1 MSQQPPEDGRAHL
14 LLFISSR
21 LVMNTAYRMIY
32 PFLSVFAAGMGI
44 SLQTAVLLLTGRSL
58 VGALGPLLAPVADRY
73 GRKTGML
80 LGLGLF
86 SLGAGLVAA
95 WPTFPAFFLALVLG
109 NLGNMVF
116 LPAMQAYL
124 GDRIPYERRGRTL
137 ALTEMSWSISFIL
150 LVPLAGVL
158 IGCLGWPAP
167 FWLLLGGG
175 LLSLTLIAWRVP
187 RDRPHVTPQGNAI
200 WHNLRRVVASPSARL
215 ALLFSFAITTA
226 NEVVNLVFGAWMGNA
241 FHLEIAALGLAA
253 TVIGIAE
260 LSGESAT
267 ALLVDRIGK
276 KRAVRAGRIIT
287 SLAAL
292 SLPVLGGSLVGALA
306 GLFLF
311 YLGFEFTLVSFIPM
325 MTEVLPEARA
335 TLMSVNLTAF
345 SLGRALGALLGSW
358 LFSFGFG
365 ANALAALLL
374 NALAM
379 LALSRLRGAE

>member
-1 MSQQPPEDGRAHL
+1 MSQQPPEDGRARL

-44 SLQTAVLLLTGRSL
+44 SLQTAVLPLTGRSL

-86 SLGAGLVAA
+86 SLGVGLVAA

-150 LVPLAGVL
+150 LVPLAGLL
-158 IGCLGWPAP
+158 IGRLGWPTP

-175 LLSLTLIAWRVP
+175 LLSLILIAWRVP

-200 WHNLRRVVASPSARL
+200 WHNLRRVVTSPSPRL

-226 NEVVNLVFGAWMGNA
+226 NEVVNLVFGAWMGDA
-241 FHLEIAALGLAA
+241 FHLEIAVLGLAA

-276 KRAVRAGRIIT
+276 KRAVRAGLVIT

-358 LFSFGFG
+358 LFTFGFG

>member
-1 MSQQPPEDGRAHL
+1 MSQPSPEIGRARL

-44 SLQTAVLLLTGRSL
+44 PLQTAVLPLTGRSL

-86 SLGAGLVAA
+86 SLGVGLVAA
-95 WPTFPAFFLALVLG
+95 WPTFPAFFLGLLLG

-150 LVPLAGVL
+150 LVPLAGLL
-158 IGCLGWPAP
+158 IGRLGWPTP

-175 LLSLTLIAWRVP
+175 LLSLILIAWRVP

-200 WHNLRRVVASPSARL
+200 WHNLRRVVTSPSPRL

-226 NEVVNLVFGAWMGNA
+226 NEVVNLVFGAWMGDA
-241 FHLEIAALGLAA
+241 FHLEIAVLGLAA

-276 KRAVRAGRIIT
+276 KRAVRAGLVIT

>member
-1 MSQQPPEDGRAHL
+1 MGVRQEGSGHSL
-14 LLFISSR
+14 LLFILIR
-21 LVMNTAYRMIY
+21 LAFNTTYRMIY
-32 PFLSVFAAGMGI
+32 PFLKVFAVGMGVP
-44 SLQTAVLLLTGRSL
+44 LQTAVLPLTGRSL
-58 VGALGPLLAPVADRY
+58 VGVFGPLLAPVADRY

-80 LGLGLF
+80 FGLALF
-86 SLGAGLVAA
+86 SLGTGIVAI
-95 WPTFPAFFLALVLG
+95 WPTFPAFFLALVLA
-109 NLGNMVF
+109 NLGNQVF

-137 ALTEMSWSISFIL
+137 ALTELSWSISFIV
-150 LVPLAGVL
+150 LVPLAGV
-158 IGCLGWPAP
+158 IISRLGWAAP

-175 LLSLTLIAWRVP
+175 LLSLLFVAWRVP
-187 RDRPHVTPQGNAI
+187 HDPAHIVMRGPAI
-200 WHNLRRVVASPSARL
+200 WNNLRLVAANPSARL
-215 ALLFSFAITTA
+215 ALFLSFLITAA
-226 NEVVNLVFGAWMGNA
+226 NEVVNLVFGAWMGDQ

-276 KRAVRAGRIIT
+276 KRSVRAGLVIT

-292 SLPVLGGSLVGALA
+292 SLPILGGSQVGALM

-311 YLGFEFTLVSFIPM
+311 YLGFEFTLVSYIPV

-335 TLMSVNLTAF
+335 TLMSANLAAF
-345 SLGRALGALLGSW
+345 SLGRALGALAGTWLYVLG
-358 LFSFGFG
+358 FE

-374 NALAM
+374 NAVAM
-379 LALSRLRGAE
+379 IALSRLKVSE

>member
-1 MSQQPPEDGRAHL
+1 MSQQPPEDGRARL

-44 SLQTAVLLLTGRSL
+44 SLQTAVLPLTGRSL

-86 SLGAGLVAA
+86 SLGVGLVAA

-150 LVPLAGVL
+150 LVPLAGLL
-158 IGCLGWPAP
+158 IGRLGWPTP

-175 LLSLTLIAWRVP
+175 LLSLILIAWRVP
-187 RDRPHVTPQGNAI
+187 RDRPHVTPRGNAI
-200 WHNLRRVVASPSARL
+200 WHNLRRVVTSPSPRL

-226 NEVVNLVFGAWMGNA
+226 NEVVNLVFGAWMGDA

-276 KRAVRAGRIIT
+276 KRAVRAGLVIT

-358 LFSFGFG
+358 LFTFGFG

>member
-1 MSQQPPEDGRAHL
+1 
-14 LLFISSR
+14 
-21 LVMNTAYRMIY
+21 MNTAYRMIY

-44 SLQTAVLLLTGRSL
+44 PLQTAVLPLTGRSL

-86 SLGAGLVAA
+86 SLGVGLVAA
-95 WPTFPAFFLALVLG
+95 WPTFPAFFLGLLLG

-158 IGCLGWPAP
+158 ISRLGWPAP
-167 FWLLLGGG
+167 FWLMLGGG
-175 LLSLTLIAWRVP
+175 LLSLILIAWRVP
-187 RDRPHVTPQGNAI
+187 HDRPHSTAQGNAI
-200 WHNLRRVVASPSARL
+200 WHNLRQVAASPSARL
-215 ALLFSFAITTA
+215 ALLLSFTITTA
-226 NEVVNLVFGAWMGNA
+226 NEVVNLIFGAWMGDA

-267 ALLVDRIGK
+267 ALLVDRVGK
-276 KRAVRAGRIIT
+276 KRAVRAGLIIT

-358 LFSFGFG
+358 LFTYGFG

-374 NALAM
+374 NILAM
-379 LALSRLRGAE
+379 LALSRLRAAE